1 MLLETDVDVWLLRSD
16 GATNASAALQ
26 HDIARAERNG
36 KVVLISI
43 LSTGYMGLLIRTSN
57 KWLCTYPFEM
67 CCRPLQVVLY

>member
-36 KVVLISI
+36 KSI
-43 LSTGYMGLLIRTSN
+43 FDQYSLERLHGVIN
-57 KWLCTYPFEM
+57 
-67 CCRPLQVVLY
+67 